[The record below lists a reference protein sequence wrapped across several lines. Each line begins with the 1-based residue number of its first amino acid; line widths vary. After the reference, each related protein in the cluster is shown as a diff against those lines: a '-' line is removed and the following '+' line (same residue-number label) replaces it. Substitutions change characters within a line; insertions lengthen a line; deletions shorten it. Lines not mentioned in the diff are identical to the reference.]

1 MKILILGY
9 SSIAKRRIIPA
20 LETLPQIKTIEISSE
35 SRLSQIPELTKVNKT
50 YDSYKKAIEKSKA
63 NIVYI
68 STVNSL
74 HEQLARMVLLSG
86 RHVIVDKPAFLNL
99 ASTEKIIELAKTKG
113 LGVAETTVFTYHPQF
128 QIINKLIENYKPIER
143 IIATFTMP
151 PFPESNYRRQ
161 PKLGGGAI
169 SDLGPYPSAIGRII
183 FKDQPRI
190 IHCRLL
196 KRDPSTN
203 VDLAFSMLADF
214 GKSRSL
220 IGTFGFD
227 TEYIN
232 SLSLFGPN
240 CSININNAFSIQ
252 PHQENGI
259 NFRHQNKN
267 ETIISKAGDSF
278 AKMLED
284 IIMNF
289 TSKRFD
295 KFFHWILEDV
305 KIRDKIM
312 LSTKSAKESFHN
324 TKIFKQ

>member
-128 QIINKLIENYKPIER
+128 QIIVHHLKMQLI
-143 IIATFTMP
+143 FL
-151 PFPESNYRRQ
+151 F
-161 PKLGGGAI
+161 
-169 SDLGPYPSAIGRII
+169 
-183 FKDQPRI
+183 
-190 IHCRLL
+190 LL
-196 KRDPSTN
+196 
-203 VDLAFSMLADF
+203 
-214 GKSRSL
+214 
-220 IGTFGFD
+220 
-227 TEYIN
+227 
-232 SLSLFGPN
+232 
-240 CSININNAFSIQ
+240 
-252 PHQENGI
+252 
-259 NFRHQNKN
+259 
-267 ETIISKAGDSF
+267 
-278 AKMLED
+278 
-284 IIMNF
+284 
-289 TSKRFD
+289 
-295 KFFHWILEDV
+295 
-305 KIRDKIM
+305 
-312 LSTKSAKESFHN
+312 
-324 TKIFKQ
+324 